1 MRKDGR
7 RIKTMQPMYQVAAH
21 IMHPRNDAMNM
32 IRVDIAAEPIQQY
45 LNAKR
50 KEGKR
55 YSHLAVYIAAFVRT
69 IAEYPVLNRFV
80 VNKKIYA
87 RNEIAIGMV
96 VLKPGQAEGTMN
108 KMYFEPTNTLDEVEK
123 IIEDYVD
130 ENRKAGDTNKTDDII
145 RKLLA
150 IPGLLRFGVNVLKW
164 MDKHGLLPKS
174 IIQASPFH
182 CTATVTNL
190 GSIGTNYIYHHVYNF
205 GTTSMLLAFGNAVEM
220 PKKKKGEMVFEK
232 VIPTGIVMD
241 ERIAD
246 GCQYAIAFQHM
257 QRYLKHPELLE
268 VPPAEV
274 VQDIP

>member
-32 IRVDIAAEPIQQY
+32 IRVDIPAEPIQEY
-45 LNAKR
+45 LNRKR

-55 YSHLAVYIAAFVRT
+55 YSHLAVYIAAIVRT
-69 IAEYPVLNRFV
+69 IAEYPILNRFV

-130 ENRKAGDTNKTDDII
+130 ENRKIGDTNKTDDLI

-150 IPGLLRFGVNVLKW
+150 IPGLLRFGVCMFKW
-164 MDKHGLLPKS
+164 LDKHGLLPKS

-182 CTATVTNL
+182 CTMTVTNL

-205 GTTSMLLAFGNAVEM
+205 GTTSLLLAYGNAVYM
-220 PKKKKGEMVFEK
+220 PKKKKDGMDFEK
-232 VIPTGIVMD
+232 VIPVGVVMD

-268 VPPAEV
+268 VPPETV
-274 VQDIP
+274 VEDIP